1 MEANTALGRPLP
13 HWQYSASDNTKWAVS
28 SYPEMV
34 SSGTTVDFI
43 DFPYRHVAVSP
54 HQQALRLAQN
64 LANGGALDT
73 TLSGGWTIMR
83 TDQGLSLSRRS
94 TTITQPM
101 KRHTPTTDQR

>member
-1 MEANTALGRPLP
+1 MEANTALDRPLP

-54 HQQALRLAQN
+54 YQQALRLAQN
-64 LANGGALDT
+64 LANGGALDYYLIGRLGQSRGQIRIRARQGDLP
-73 TLSGGWTIMR
+73 LSCS
-83 TDQGLSLSRRS
+83 Q
-94 TTITQPM
+94 
-101 KRHTPTTDQR
+101 